1 MPRISALPPAI
12 TASTSD
18 ELPIVQGAVTKRL
31 SFATAQSAGLFQ
43 PGDNTIT
50 TVKLVDDAVTSDKLS
65 ADPSLDANRAVT
77 TNHLRDSC
85 VVTVKIADASV
96 TTAKLADGSV
106 TLDKLAANSLD
117 ISKFNTAD
125 RIYLESSGT
134 ARPGGRVITDGFV
147 RSVVVYDGG
156 SGYDSSNPPTVTFT
170 GSCTQTATATCVV
183 TAGQVTSIVVTSG
196 GSGYTSD
203 PTVTIVPPAS
213 PPGIPTA
220 TAKAYAYA
228 IPNGLAT
235 SDPMA
240 SATGTQHGSIVMTS
254 DLALKS
260 FGYSAY
266 GQLGLAAWNG
276 VASLP
281 QEVFL
286 YTASTT
292 APLPVKWY
300 CSGSSSWIIDETGSV
315 WSSGYNGYGQL
326 GLNSTAN
333 SFVFQKIPSGY
344 FSNKPIVKLAV
355 SAGTYTDAQSVFA
368 LAADGTVFA
377 WGYNGY
383 GQLGIGGTSQ
393 QNAPYLVPGTGT
405 TYIISDVVTGANATS
420 STGVVAMIVSNVNNQ
435 VLVAGYNG
443 HGTLANGTTNNSSSL
458 GYWQTSAGNPLQNVR
473 QLQISGDYPSLA
485 AVTSSNEV
493 WTAGY
498 NGYGELGRGNT
509 TNTGNGYATRVINS
523 GVNYVTGT
531 VGSTGSRI
539 ALMNDGTIRAW
550 GYNGYGQLGNGGT
563 GNILSPTNTFNNA
576 GRLVTKVVCSQM
588 GYATNTLLCN
598 NGEILCAGYDGYSQ
612 QGRQDGLTANRTT
625 WDKFRLTRTDIVD
638 IRRQGYG
645 QYSRLEVLTSDG
657 KIYSVGYNGNGDLCR
672 GDTVNRY
679 GISNYLL

>member
-1 MPRISALPPAI
+1 MPRISALPAAI

-50 TVKLVDDAVTSDKLS
+50 TVKLADDAVTSDKLRD
-65 ADPSLDANRAVT
+65 DPSINANRAVT
-77 TNHLRDSC
+77 TNHLRDAC
-85 VVTVKIADASV
+85 VITDKIADVNV

-125 RIYLESSGT
+125 RIYLESAGT

-147 RSVVVYDGG
+147 RSVVVYNGG

-300 CSGSSSWIIDETGSV
+300 CSGGSSWIIDETGSV
-315 WSSGYNGYGQL
+315 WSAGYNGYGQL

-344 FSNKPIVKLAV
+344 FSNKPIIKLAF
-355 SAGTYTDAQSVFA
+355 SGGGSTEAQSVFA

-377 WGYNGY
+377 WGYNAY
-383 GQLGIGGTSQ
+383 GQLGIGSVSQ
-393 QNAPYLVPGTGT
+393 QNAPYLVPNTGT
-405 TYIISDVVTGANATS
+405 TYIISDVVAGPSGA
-420 STGVVAMIVSNVNNQ
+420 GIVAMIASNVSNQ

-443 HGTLANGTTNNSSSL
+443 HGALADGSISDRSTLNWWRTTS
-458 GYWQTSAGNPLQNVR
+458 GPLQNVV
-473 QLQISGDYPSLA
+473 QLQITGNYPSLA
-485 AVTSSNEV
+485 AVTSSGEV

-498 NGYGELGRGNT
+498 NGDGELGKGNQVP
-509 TNTGNGYATRVINS
+509 TGAGYATRVITS
-523 GVNYVTGT
+523 GAKYVTGT
-531 VGSTGSRI
+531 VGLYGSRI
-539 ALMNDGTIRAW
+539 ALMTDGTIRVW

-563 GNILSPTNTFNNA
+563 SVILTPTNTFTNA

-588 GYATNTLLCN
+588 NYATNTLLCN

-612 QGRQDGLTANRTT
+612 QGRQDGQTPASRPT

-672 GDTVNRY
+672 GDTTNRF